1 MLALSN
7 RMMQAWCF
15 VAAVMTASAACSQAE
30 LSHRVRVI
38 LLKRESSLHASVG
51 NRDVY
56 LLRVTPRRGA
66 SFDAVAIDSYPG
78 YAEALPL
85 RRLTKD
91 VTFSLKLT
99 RTPYCDR
106 PVSGEGQEFSVRC
119 FTIDHG
125 SLRMPKNTTSDLW
138 WK

>member
-1 MLALSN
+1 MLAMSKGMK
-7 RMMQAWCF
+7 RSICF
-15 VAAVMTASAACSQAE
+15 AAAAIWVTTAPCQGE
-30 LSHRVRVI
+30 ISHRVRAIVMN
-38 LLKRESSLHASVG
+38 RESSLHTSVG

-56 LLRVTPRRGA
+56 ILRVTPRRGSA
-66 SFDAVAIDSYPG
+66 FDAIAVDSYPG

-91 VTFSLKLT
+91 VIFSLKLV

-106 PVSGEGQEFSVRC
+106 PATANVQDPDMRC
-119 FTIDHG
+119 FAIDHG
-125 SLRMPKNTTSDLW
+125 SLKLPKSTESDLW